1 MKSIIKGTPSTKN
14 KVQNLRVLSFKEG
27 GGHYRNLIFHTFN
40 LGHFREE
47 GLGSKSEFPNTVV
60 NFIVQFLQKG
70 VHFLNFPII
79 LNTNIISRH
88 KLVFC

>member
-1 MKSIIKGTPSTKN
+1 MKSIIKATPSTKN

-60 NFIVQFLQKG
+60 NFIVQTSSKRGPFSKFSYYFKCRY
-70 VHFLNFPII
+70 HFEA
-79 LNTNIISRH
+79 
-88 KLVFC
+88 